1 MRRAQQ
7 REAEEHFA
15 AVSLLCVIHNKKNFS
30 KMLFKIS
37 KFQIFNGFDENSKF
51 KKITFKL
58 FLKILKHIF

>member
-15 AVSLLCVIHNKKNFS
+15 AVSLLYVIHNKK
-30 KMLFKIS
+30 LFENAIQIS

>member
-15 AVSLLCVIHNKKNFS
+15 TVSLLYVIHNKK
-30 KMLFKIS
+30 LFENAIQIS
-37 KFQIFNGFDENSKF
+37 KFQIFNGFDENLKF